1 MVLMMEHIRRR
12 DILLAHPIEGFSAN
26 LVTWL
31 QVPDLLQITQCLQVI
46 KLYNIFLIVNLFKQ
60 NSYN

>member
-31 QVPDLLQITQCLQVI
+31 QVPDLL
-46 KLYNIFLIVNLFKQ
+46 
-60 NSYN
+60 